1 MIKLLDFQKQV
12 EAIKKDATNP
22 FFKSNY
28 FDINSLLSAIK
39 PTLNELGLVILQ
51 PLTHIDGK
59 PALRT
64 IVLDGDKELVND
76 LIVLPDLQDPQK
88 MGSAITYYRRY
99 SLQSLL
105 GLQAEDD
112 DANKASGKEAQ
123 TPVVAQA
130 KNNWTEQAEK
140 LRKVSIENKKKD
152 IKVFLENNSP
162 FPLKTKEE
170 FENFCL
176 ESLGIVLDEK
186 NYDEI
191 LKVINNQ

>member
-123 TPVVAQA
+123 TPVVAQT

>member
-152 IKVFLENNSP
+152 IKVFLESNSP